1 MGNVL
6 ILDSVIFSVLLH
18 CWPSLILLPATF
30 DLNSLRNSYFTQ
42 TLAVF
47 FFFLTIDTL
56 SFFSKTT
63 VGLLEVWQGI
73 HRG

>member
-47 FFFLTIDTL
+47 FFFFNYRHPIFLLQNNSGT
-56 SFFSKTT
+56 FG
-63 VGLLEVWQGI
+63 GLA
-73 HRG
+73 RNP